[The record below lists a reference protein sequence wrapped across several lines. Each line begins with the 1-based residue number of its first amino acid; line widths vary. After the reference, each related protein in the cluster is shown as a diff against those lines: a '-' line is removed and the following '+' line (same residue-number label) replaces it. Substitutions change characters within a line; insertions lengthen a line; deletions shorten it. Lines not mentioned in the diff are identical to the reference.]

1 MSGVSTHGHTRWRV
15 SREFHCADWPDG
27 SVIYDLASGD
37 THQLSP
43 AAAHILNLIQATPH
57 SLHTLAAS
65 DSSPPDPDAL
75 SAVEAIVVALTDL
88 GLIEPEQP

>member
-1 MSGVSTHGHTRWRV
+1 MSGVSAHDSRRWRV

-27 SVIYDLASGD
+27 SVIYDMASGD

-43 AAAHILNLIQATPH
+43 AAVHILNLIQATPC
-57 SLHTLAAS
+57 SLHTLATT
-65 DSSPPDPDAL
+65 DSTLPDSDAL
-75 SAVEAIVVALTDL
+75 LAVEAIVAALTDL